1 MSNVIFVQQQK
12 RQYNTTQNQK
22 TSYTSGFKAASI
34 ATNDRHLLSAFHSR
48 HSSSAGIMSGLLY
61 AVQLFVFFA
70 INLSLK
76 GTPRT
81 VLDLT

>member
-1 MSNVIFVQQQK
+1 MHFRLQ
-12 RQYNTTQNQK
+12 
-22 TSYTSGFKAASI
+22 GSI
-34 ATNDRHLLSAFHSR
+34 NGHAPMTGTFYRPFTCGTLLVLV
-48 HSSSAGIMSGLLY
+48 MSGLLY

-81 VLDLT
+81 VLDFTYYAFFVLLPVTGWVAES